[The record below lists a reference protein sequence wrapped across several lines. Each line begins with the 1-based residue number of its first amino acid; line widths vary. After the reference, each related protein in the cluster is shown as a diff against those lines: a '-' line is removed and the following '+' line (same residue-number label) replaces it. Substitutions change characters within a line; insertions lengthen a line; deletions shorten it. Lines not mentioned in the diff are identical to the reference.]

1 MAWIKIIDEQNAEGS
16 LKEQYDQLIE
26 PWGGVDNILK
36 IHSLNPESLA
46 AHVKLYKTLMYGK
59 SPLRRTDRE
68 MIAVVVSAINQ
79 CHYWIVHHGEGL
91 LKLTKDES
99 LVNQLKSDYTLA
111 NISTKQMAMLNYAAK
126 LTERPADIFNRDIEE
141 LREVGFKDRAI
152 LDINQIVAYYAF
164 VNRIADGLGVD
175 LEEFW
180 NNKKINWKIK
190 KI

>member
-1 MAWIKIIDEQNAEGS
+1 MAWIKIIDEENAEDS

-59 SPLRRTDRE
+59 SPLRRTERE

-99 LVNQLKSDYTLA
+99 LVNQLKTDYTLA

-180 NNKKINWKIK
+180 DNK
-190 KI
+190 

>member
-1 MAWIKIIDEQNAEGS
+1 MAWIKIIDEENAEDS

-59 SPLRRTDRE
+59 SPLRRTERE

-99 LVNQLKSDYTLA
+99 LVNQLKTDYTLA
-111 NISTKQMAMLNYAAK
+111 NISNKQMVMLNYAAK
-126 LTERPADIFNRDIEE
+126 LTERPADIFKRDIEQ
-141 LREVGFKDRAI
+141 LREVGFKDRSI

-164 VNRIADGLGVD
+164 VNRIADGLGVN

-180 NNKKINWKIK
+180 NKK
-190 KI
+190 